1 MRVSP
6 IREENMPKS
15 LVIRKNLEAI
25 AMCGAAAA
33 ILVGCS
39 PESAK
44 AKADG
49 RNSKNGATAT
59 ASSWNWEAY
68 PPMPRMRVAQLPCQL
83 QPRSTITVV
92 SPISGLLRIYAPSPQ
107 SDLKAGFLWGEFEP
121 EILKQDEVVLME
133 SFKKLEDLERVQW
146 EIEYP
151 KRKMEMEQRLRD
163 AEKELKRVEMLW
175 NNPELARKVL
185 GAGSHTNAMRP
196 ETLDIARQTYQLAKQ
211 QYEFLQSTNFAAL
224 GFDLTGQRTEW
235 KRRELEFQ
243 RRRQQSRF
251 EMPFDGKLTVGVPI
265 SEGVT
270 NYPVNQGQ
278 ELAVARDVSSIRARV
293 VMDNAAW
300 TGLPPEKMR
309 VVVTTGGRAL
319 EAKFIFQK
327 IEKVQNREES
337 AFYFEFPK
345 DKAAEAAR
353 LVGANNQCDLWVELP
368 EPARIV
374 PKLAVIL
381 HQPDAFQNRNWSG
394 GLASTFPGARL
405 LLEGQTDLAI
415 TIPAAQA
422 AKTSEVKLSSAK

>member
-1 MRVSP
+1 M
-6 IREENMPKS
+6 KS
-15 LVIRKNLEAI
+15 IL
-25 AMCGAAAA
+25 
-33 ILVGCS
+33 LVGLCTAGLFAGCT

-44 AKADG
+44 AKAEARKG
-49 RNSKNGATAT
+49 GKNGS
-59 ASSWNWEAY
+59 ASAGPAWNWEAY
-68 PPMPRMRVAQLPCQL
+68 PPITRMRVAQLPCQL
-83 QPRSTITVV
+83 QPKSSITVL
-92 SPISGLLRIYAPSPQ
+92 SPISGLLRIYTPAPQ
-107 SDLKAGFLWGEFEP
+107 AELKAGFLWGEFEP
-121 EILKQDEVVLME
+121 EILKQDEVVLND
-133 SFKKLEDLERVQW
+133 SLKKLEDLERVQW

-151 KRKMEMEQRLRD
+151 RKKMEMEQRLKE
-163 AEKELKRVEMLW
+163 AEKELKRVEMLAG
-175 NNPELARKVL
+175 NPDLARKVL

-196 ETLDIARQTYQLAKQ
+196 ETLDIARETFRLARQ

-251 EMPFDGKLTVGVPI
+251 EMPFDGKLTVAVPI

-278 ELAVARDVSSIRARV
+278 ELAVARDISLVRARV

-300 TGLPPEKMR
+300 TGLQPDRMR
-309 VVVTTGGRAL
+309 VVVTTGGRSL

-337 AFYFEFPK
+337 AFYFEFPREK
-345 DKAAEAAR
+345 SSEAAR
-353 LVGANNQCDLWVELP
+353 LIGANNQCDLWVDLP

-381 HQPDAFQNRNWSG
+381 HQPDAFQNRNWQSG
-394 GLASTFPGARL
+394 LSSAFPGARL
-405 LLEGQTDLAI
+405 VLEGQTDLAI
-415 TIPAAQA
+415 TVPPGQT
-422 AKTSEVKLSSAK
+422 AKAREVKLSSAK

>member
-1 MRVSP
+1 MRRHFSV
-6 IREENMPKS
+6 NPKNAV
-15 LVIRKNLEAI
+15 LL
-25 AMCGAAAA
+25 AA
-33 ILVGCS
+33 ICAAGLVTGCS
-39 PESAK
+39 PETAK
-44 AKADG
+44 SKGDVRKVARNGSKGDG
-49 RNSKNGATAT
+49 PV
-59 ASSWNWEAY
+59 WNWEAY
-68 PPMPRMRVAQLPCQL
+68 PPMNRMRVAQLPCQL
-83 QPRSTITVV
+83 QPKSTIAVV

-121 EILKQDEVVLME
+121 EILKQDEVVLLD

-151 KRKMEMEQRLRD
+151 RKKMEMEQRLRE
-163 AEKELKRVEMLW
+163 AEKELRRVEILA
-175 NNPELARKVL
+175 NDPVLARKVL

-196 ETLDIARQTYQLAKQ
+196 ETLDLARETYRLAKQ

-251 EMPFDGKLTVGVPI
+251 EMPFDGKLTVSVPI

-278 ELAVARDVSSIRARV
+278 ELAVARDISSVRARV

-300 TGLPPEKMR
+300 TGLSPDKMR
-309 VVVTTGGRAL
+309 IVVTTGGRSL

-337 AFYFEFPK
+337 AFYFEFPREK
-345 DKAAEAAR
+345 SSEAAR
-353 LVGANNQCDLWVELP
+353 LIGANNQCELWVDLTESV
-368 EPARIV
+368 RIV

-381 HQPDAFQNRNWSG
+381 HQPDAFQNRNWQSG
-394 GLASTFPGARL
+394 ISTAFPGARL
-405 LLEGQTDLAI
+405 VLEGQTDLAI
-415 TIPAAQA
+415 TVPTAQA
-422 AKTSEVKLSSAK
+422 IKSNGVNLSSAK